1 MKKYINPEIVMTSF
15 VDEDILT
22 ASGDMA
28 DVLRNGGENGIA
40 QDARYSQ
47 FFPGVKS

>member
-1 MKKYINPEIVMTSF
+1 MKKYINPEIVAISI

-22 ASGDMA
+22 VSGGLA
-28 DVLRNGGENGIA
+28 DVLSNGGENGIA

-47 FFPGVKS
+47 FFPCATD